1 MSEDGSTTMNRM
13 LAEAYGNPIVDED
26 GPASNPGELANWPML
41 KVAYRTDKDRIAAI
55 LPPGLEP
62 DDSSLVLITFYNV
75 PIQDAPEYGIA
86 MNVAA
91 NYKGLAGE
99 YTLGIGI
106 NQETVIFPSK
116 ERWGQPKFHADTQ
129 YWRNGN
135 VVEARTTHYGHT
147 FAEFTGRSVG
157 AQDPLPDADQREFW
171 VKYMRD
177 VDLTPGKFD
186 FNPHFVNVYSR
197 FGTAHLEKVEGEL
210 VLRESKWDPI
220 ATLLPMREQVSAH
233 LWTPTFLDRK
243 ITLGDPIDPDK
254 FWPYADT
261 IGGARWP
268 GENGAPPK
276 G

>member
-1 MSEDGSTTMNRM
+1 MSRDTTLNRI
-13 LAEAYGNPIVDED
+13 LAGHYDSPLIEAE
-26 GPASNPGELANWPML
+26 GPRHNPGELVDWPML
-41 KVAYRTDKDRIAAI
+41 KVSYRTDKDRIAAL

-62 DDSSLVLITFYNV
+62 DDSALVLITFYNV
-75 PIQDAPEYGIA
+75 PIQEAPEYGIA

-91 NYKGLAGE
+91 NYKGTAGE

-129 YWRNGN
+129 YWRLGD
-135 VVEARTTHYGHT
+135 VVEARTTHYGYT
-147 FAEFTGRSVG
+147 FAEFKGRVVG
-157 AQDPLPDADQREFW
+157 QQSSPGVAEQREFW

-177 VDLTPGKFD
+177 CDLTPGRYD
-186 FNPHFVNVYSR
+186 FPPHYMNVYSQ
-197 FGTAHLEKVEGEL
+197 FDTAHLEKLEGEL
-210 VLRESKWDPI
+210 VLRESRWDPI

-233 LWTPTFLDRK
+233 LWTPIFLDRK

-254 FWPYADT
+254 FWPFADT

-268 GENGAPPK
+268 GENGAPPAA
-276 G
+276 